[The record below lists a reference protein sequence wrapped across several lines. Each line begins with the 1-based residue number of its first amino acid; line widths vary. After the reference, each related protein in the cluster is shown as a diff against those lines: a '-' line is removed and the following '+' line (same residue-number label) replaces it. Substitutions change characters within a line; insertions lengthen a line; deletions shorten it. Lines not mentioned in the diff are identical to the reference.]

1 MKEQIRQIIATE
13 DMKNPLSDQ
22 AIAKLLG
29 VRRELVTLTRKE
41 MGVLNSRARRERI
54 LAKRMTEIIREN
66 ESLSERELTDRLK
79 EEGFQVSRQS
89 VRTLKGKLEELNIDE
104 ELPIGNET
112 EINRAKR
119 NQSNH
124 VAAAD
129 VAFNTLI
136 GASGSMKHSIQQ
148 SKAAML
154 YPPHGLHTLIL
165 GETGVGKS
173 ELAHAMF
180 DFAKK
185 QGVVNSNS
193 DMILFNCADY
203 ADNPQLL
210 MAQLFGYVKGA
221 FTGAEKDRKGL
232 VEQANGSI
240 LFLDEVHRLPPEG
253 QELLFYLIDKG
264 RFRRLGETDATRKA
278 QVTIVAATTENPD
291 SNLLMTFRRRI
302 PMVIEVPNLA
312 ERPIEER
319 VEIVHA
325 LVSREAFRTNRDI
338 RVTNEAIRCLLL
350 YDCPGNVGQLKSD
363 VQVSAAR
370 GFLKQV
376 VGQSKE
382 IVITVDELP
391 QSAKRGML
399 KYEGNRQVIEELV
412 GLNDF
417 QVGPDMG
424 TKKVF
429 IKDGLYGFSQEI
441 YQYIEQRYAD
451 LKSQELGDELV
462 NYMIGNETENKLKQ
476 LVHKFEANVKPI
488 KKNELANIVG
498 FETIS
503 IVDQMIR
510 IAKRKLEIDG
520 DRLYYVLAIHVSTTI
535 ERLKEGKTV
544 RNPNLENI
552 KRKHAYEYSVA
563 LEMVQIIENEIDLVL
578 PEDEAGFIAMYLN
591 MMEKEEDDQAR
602 VGVIVVSH
610 GTVAQ
615 GMADVA
621 NRLLGVNHC
630 RSVCMSLDEKPEAA
644 LARTLDMVK
653 NVDEGRGVLL
663 LVDMGSLVTFGEI
676 ITRET
681 SIRTRSLGR
690 VDTLMVIEGV
700 RRAMLPNADLD
711 VVADTL
717 EEDPKYISR
726 IAKRQKTK
734 HKEFAL
740 ITICITG
747 EGSALKIMNLVRNIT
762 QDYEENIHIIPI
774 GAIDENLN
782 YLIRTTMKRYNVL
795 GILGTVNPNVPE
807 VPFFSLEEM
816 IHTEGV
822 NRLHHL
828 LERSI
833 PYPSR
838 SKGSLQALFDVN
850 RIWLDEPTQEKEAI
864 IRQMAAPMIAEGIV
878 TEGFVSAVLERETEG
893 VTVLDNGIAIPH
905 ADPRTIRR
913 NAVSFMRLKTPIL
926 WKDGFE
932 IQFIFLLAFQEDA
945 MEWVL
950 SLHELFQDLEF
961 INQLKTFHDKE
972 VFIKSLKN

>member
-1 MKEQIRQIIATE
+1 MKEQIRQIIANE
-13 DMKNPLSDQ
+13 DVKNPLSDQ
-22 AIAKLLG
+22 EIAKQLG
-29 VRRELVTLTRKE
+29 VRREVVTLTRKE

-54 LAKRMTEIIREN
+54 LAKRMTEIMKKN
-66 ESLSERELTDRLK
+66 EGLSERELTDRLK
-79 EEGFQVSRQS
+79 TEGFQVSRQS
-89 VRTLKGKLEELNIDE
+89 VRTLKGKLEDLNIDAE
-104 ELPIGNET
+104 PPTGSQAENLNPIQ
-112 EINRAKR
+112 KK
-119 NQSNH
+119 SNH
-124 VAAAD
+124 VAVGE
-129 VAFNTLI
+129 VAFSTLI
-136 GASGSMKHSIQQ
+136 GAAGSMKHSIQQ
-148 SKAAML
+148 AKAAML

-173 ELAHAMF
+173 ELAYAMF

-185 QGVVNSNS
+185 QGVVKSNS

-319 VEIVHA
+319 VEIVYA
-325 LVSREAFRTNRDI
+325 LVSREAFRTNRHI
-338 RVTNEAIRCLLL
+338 RVTNEAVRCLLL

-376 VGQSKE
+376 VGQSEE

-391 QSAKRGML
+391 QSAKRGLL
-399 KYEGNRQVIEELV
+399 KYEGKRQEIEELV
-412 GLNDF
+412 GLNDL
-417 QVGPDMG
+417 QVGPDTG

-488 KKNELANIVG
+488 NKNDLANIVG

-544 RNPNLENI
+544 RNPNMENI
-552 KRKHAYEYSVA
+552 KRKHGYEYSVA
-563 LEMVQIIENEIDLVL
+563 LEMVKIIENEIDLTL

-591 MMEKEEDDQAR
+591 MMEKEEENQAR
-602 VGVIVVSH
+602 VGVIVVTH

-621 NRLLGVNHC
+621 NRLLGVTHC
-630 RSVCMSLDEKPEAA
+630 RSVCMSLDEKPEVA
-644 LARTLDMVK
+644 LARTLEMVK
-653 NVDEGRGVLL
+653 HIDEGRGVLL

-681 SIRTRSLGR
+681 GIRTRSLGR

-700 RRAMLPNADLD
+700 RRAMLPNADLE

-726 IAKRQKTK
+726 IAKRQKDK
-734 HKEFAL
+734 RKEFAL

-747 EGSALKIMNLVRNIT
+747 EGSAIKIMNLVRDIT
-762 QDYEENIHIIPI
+762 QEYEENIHIIPI

-782 YLIRTTMKRYNVL
+782 YLIRSTMKRYNVL

-816 IHTEGV
+816 LHTEGV

-828 LERSI
+828 LERNI
-833 PYPSR
+833 PYSSHP
-838 SKGSLQALFDVN
+838 KGSLQSLFDAN
-850 RIWLDEPTQEKEAI
+850 RIWIDEPIQDKEEI
-864 IRQMAAPMIAEGIV
+864 IRQMAEPMLDEGYI
-878 TEGFVSAVLERETEG
+878 TEGFVSAVLERETQG
-893 VTVLDNGIAIPH
+893 MTVLTNGIAIPH

-913 NAVSFMRLKTPIL
+913 NAISVMRLEQPIF
-926 WKDGFE
+926 WKDDLE
-932 IQFIFLLAFQEDA
+932 VQYIFLLAFREDA

-950 SLHELFQDLEF
+950 SLHELFQDPEF
-961 INQLKTFHDKE
+961 INRLKTFHDKE
-972 VFIKSLKN
+972 VFIKSLKK

>member
-1 MKEQIRQIIATE
+1 MKEQIRQIIANE
-13 DMKNPLSDQ
+13 DIKNPLSDQ
-22 AIAKLLG
+22 EIAKMVG
-29 VRRELVTLTRKE
+29 ARREVVTLMRKE
-41 MGVLNSRARRERI
+41 MGILNSRARRERI
-54 LAKRMTEIIREN
+54 LARRMKEILEAN
-66 ESLSERELTDRLK
+66 EGISERELTELLK
-79 EEGFQVSRQS
+79 TEGFQVSRQS
-89 VRTLKGKLEELNIDE
+89 IRTLKGKLDDLDLDAEQEKSTPSAVKSAATLEAKGTHI
-104 ELPIGNET
+104 
-112 EINRAKR
+112 EI
-119 NQSNH
+119 
-124 VAAAD
+124 
-129 VAFNTLI
+129 AFGTLI
-136 GASGSMKHSIQQ
+136 GAKGSMKHSIQQ
-148 SKAAML
+148 AKAAML
-154 YPPHGLHTLIL
+154 YPPHGLHTLIV

-180 DFAKK
+180 DFAERE
-185 QGVVNSNS
+185 GVVRSQS
-193 DMILFNCADY
+193 EMIVFNCADY

-232 VEQANGSI
+232 VEQANGSL

-264 RFRRLGETDATRKA
+264 RFRRLGETDASRKA
-278 QVTIVAATTENPD
+278 QVTIIAATTENPD

-312 ERPIEER
+312 ERPLEER
-319 VEIVHA
+319 MEIIHA
-325 LVSREAFRTNRDI
+325 LVSREAFRTNRKI
-338 RVTNEAIRCLLL
+338 RVSNEAVRCLLL

-376 VGQSKE
+376 VGQSNE
-382 IVITVDELP
+382 IFITVDELP

-399 KYEGNRQVIEELV
+399 KYEGNRQEVEELV
-412 GLNDF
+412 GLHDLE
-417 QVGPDMG
+417 VGPEQV

-429 IKDGLYGFSQEI
+429 LKDGFEFPEEI

-451 LKSQELGDELV
+451 LKAQELGDELV

-476 LVHKFEANVKPI
+476 LVHRFEANVKPI
-488 KKNELANIVG
+488 NKNDLANIVG

-510 IAKRKLEIDG
+510 IAKRKLDIDG

-552 KRKHAYEYSVA
+552 KRKHGYEFSVA
-563 LEMVQIIENEIDLVL
+563 IEMVQIIENEIDLLL
-578 PEDEAGFIAMYLN
+578 PEDEAGFIAMYLT
-591 MMEKEEDDQAR
+591 MMEKEEEAQGR
-602 VGVIVVSH
+602 VGVVVVSH

-615 GMADVA
+615 GMAEVA
-621 NRLLGVNHC
+621 NRLLGVTHC

-644 LARTLDMVK
+644 LGRTQEMVK
-653 NVDEGRGVLL
+653 HVDEGRGVLL

-681 SIRTRSLGR
+681 GIQTRSLGR

-726 IAKRQKTK
+726 IAKQQKVK
-734 HKEFAL
+734 EKEFAL

-747 EGSALKIMNLVRNIT
+747 EGSALKIMNLVRDIT
-762 QDYEENIHIIPI
+762 REYEENIHIIPI

-782 YLIRTTMKRYNVL
+782 YLIRSTMKRYNVL

-816 IHTEGV
+816 LSEEGV

-828 LERSI
+828 LERNI
-833 PYPSR
+833 PY
-838 SKGSLQALFDVN
+838 SKHPQSSLQALVASE
-850 RIWLDEPTQEKEAI
+850 RIWIDMEESDKDAI
-864 IRQMAAPMIAEGIV
+864 IRAMAGPLHDVGYV
-878 TEGFVSAVLERETEG
+878 TDGFTEAVLEREMQG
-893 VTVLDNGIAIPH
+893 MTVLPHGIAIPH
-905 ADPRTIRR
+905 ADPRTIKR
-913 NAVSFMRLKTPIL
+913 NAVSFARLKKPIL
-926 WKDGFE
+926 WKDNMEVEFV
-932 IQFIFLLAFQEDA
+932 FLLAFREDA

-950 SLHELFQDLEF
+950 SLHELFQDVSF
-961 INQLKTFHDKE
+961 IEMLKTFQDKE
-972 VFIKSLKN
+972 VFIKSLKK

>member
-1 MKEQIRQIIATE
+1 MKEQIRQIIANE
-13 DMKNPLSDQ
+13 DIKNPLSDQ
-22 AIAKLLG
+22 EIAKLVG
-29 VRRELVTLTRKE
+29 ARRELVTLARKE
-41 MGVLNSRARRERI
+41 MGILNSRARREQI
-54 LAKRMTEIIREN
+54 LARRMKEILVSHDTI
-66 ESLSERELTDRLK
+66 SERELTELLK
-79 EEGFQVSRQS
+79 SEGFKVSRQS
-89 VRTLKGKLEELNIDE
+89 VRTLKGKLDDLDLDE
-104 ELPIGNET
+104 EQAKPKASEKKASNPLEPKGGHI
-112 EINRAKR
+112 EI
-119 NQSNH
+119 
-124 VAAAD
+124 
-129 VAFNTLI
+129 AFGTLI
-136 GASGSMKHSIQQ
+136 GAAGSMKHSIQQ
-148 SKAAML
+148 AKAAML
-154 YPPHGLHTLIL
+154 YPPHGLHTLIV

-180 DFAKK
+180 DFAKRE
-185 QGVVNSNS
+185 GVVKKQA
-193 DMILFNCADY
+193 DMIVFNCADY

-221 FTGAEKDRKGL
+221 FTGAEKDKKGL
-232 VEQANGSI
+232 VEQANGSL

-264 RFRRLGETDATRKA
+264 RFRRLGETDASRKA
-278 QVTIVAATTENPD
+278 QVTIITATTENPD

-312 ERPIEER
+312 ERPLEER
-319 VEIVHA
+319 MEIIHA
-325 LVSREAFRTNRDI
+325 LVSREAFRTNKTI
-338 RVTNEAIRCLLL
+338 RVSNEAVRCLLL

-376 VGQSKE
+376 VGQSDE
-382 IVITVDELP
+382 IFITVEELP

-399 KYEGNRQVIEELV
+399 KYEGSRQEVEELV
-412 GLNDF
+412 GLHDLK
-417 QVGPDMG
+417 VGPETG

-429 IKDGLYGFSQEI
+429 IKDGLYGFPQEI

-476 LVHKFEANVKPI
+476 LVHRFEANVKPI
-488 KKNELANIVG
+488 NKSDLANIVG

-510 IAKRKLEIDG
+510 IAKRKLDIDG

-552 KRKHAYEYSVA
+552 KRKHGYEFSVA
-563 LEMVQIIENEIDLVL
+563 VEMVQIIENEIDLIL
-578 PEDEAGFIAMYLN
+578 PEDEAGFIAMYLS
-591 MMEKEEDDQAR
+591 MMEKEEEAQGR
-602 VGVIVVSH
+602 VGVVVVSH

-615 GMADVA
+615 GMAEVA
-621 NRLLGVNHC
+621 NRLLGVTHC

-644 LARTLDMVK
+644 LARTQEMVK
-653 NVDEGRGVLL
+653 HVDEGRGVLL

-681 SIRTRSLGR
+681 GIRTRSLGR

-726 IAKRQKTK
+726 IAKQRRN
-734 HKEFAL
+734 KEKDFAL

-747 EGSALKIMNLVRNIT
+747 EGSALKIMNLVRDIT
-762 QDYEENIHIIPI
+762 QEYEENIHIIPI

-782 YLIRTTMKRYNVL
+782 YLIRSTMKRYNVL

-816 IHTEGV
+816 LVEEGV

-828 LERSI
+828 LERNI
-833 PYPSR
+833 PY
-838 SKGSLQALFDVN
+838 SKHPQGSLQSLVDPE
-850 RIWLDEPTQEKEAI
+850 RIWVDFDESDKTAI
-864 IRQMAAPMIAEGIV
+864 IKALAAPLQEVGYV
-878 TEGFVSAVLERETEG
+878 TDGFTDAVLERENQG
-893 VTVLDNGIAIPH
+893 MTVLPNGIAIPH
-905 ADPRTIRR
+905 ADPRTIKR
-913 NAVSFMRLKTPIL
+913 NAVSFARLKEPIL
-926 WKDGFE
+926 WKDHMQV
-932 IQFIFLLAFQEDA
+932 QFVFLLAFREDA

-950 SLHELFQDLEF
+950 SLHELFQDSGF
-961 INQLKTFHDKE
+961 IDMLKTFQDKE
-972 VFIKSLKN
+972 VFIKSLKK

>member
-1 MKEQIRQIIATE
+1 MKEQIRQIIANE
-13 DMKNPLSDQ
+13 DIKNPLSDQ
-22 AIAKLLG
+22 EIAKLVG
-29 VRRELVTLTRKE
+29 VRRELVTLARKE
-41 MGVLNSRARRERI
+41 MGILNSRARRERI
-54 LAKRMTEIIREN
+54 LARRMKEILDDHD
-66 ESLSERELTDRLK
+66 SVSERDLTEMLK
-79 EEGFQVSRQS
+79 AEGFKVSRQS
-89 VRTLKGKLEELNIDE
+89 VRTLKGKLDDLDLEHESGKAKPVEKRAIQPMERN
-104 ELPIGNET
+104 GNHIE
-112 EINRAKR
+112 
-119 NQSNH
+119 
-124 VAAAD
+124 
-129 VAFNTLI
+129 VAFSTLI
-136 GASGSMKHSIQQ
+136 GAAGSMKHSIQQ
-148 SKAAML
+148 AKAAML
-154 YPPHGLHTLIL
+154 YPPHGLHTLIV

-180 DFAKK
+180 DFAKRE
-185 QGVVNSNS
+185 GVIKKHSEIIV
-193 DMILFNCADY
+193 FNCADY

-232 VEQANGSI
+232 VEQANGSL

-264 RFRRLGETDATRKA
+264 RFRRLGETDASRKA
-278 QVTIVAATTENPD
+278 QVTIIAATTENPD

-312 ERPIEER
+312 ERPLEER
-319 VEIVHA
+319 MEIIHA
-325 LVSREAFRTNRDI
+325 LVSREAFRTNRRI
-338 RVTNEAIRCLLL
+338 RVSNEAVRCLLL

-376 VGQSKE
+376 VGQSDG
-382 IVITVDELP
+382 ILITVDELP

-399 KYEGNRQVIEELV
+399 KYEGSRQEIEELV
-412 GLNDF
+412 GLHDME
-417 QVGPDMG
+417 VGPEDI

-429 IKDGLYGFSQEI
+429 LKDGFEFPEEI

-451 LKSQELGDELV
+451 LKAQDLGDELV

-476 LVHKFEANVKPI
+476 LVHRFEANVKPI
-488 KKNELANIVG
+488 NKNDLANIVG

-510 IAKRKLEIDG
+510 IAKRKLDIDG

-552 KRKHAYEYSVA
+552 KRKHSYEFSVA
-563 LEMVQIIENEIDLVL
+563 IEMVQVIENEIDLLL
-578 PEDEAGFIAMYLN
+578 PEDEAGFIAMYLT
-591 MMEKEEDDQAR
+591 MMEKEEEENQAR
-602 VGVIVVSH
+602 VGVVVVSH

-615 GMADVA
+615 GMAEVA
-621 NRLLGVNHC
+621 NRLLGVTHC

-644 LARTLDMVK
+644 LARTQEMVK
-653 NVDEGRGVLL
+653 HVDEGRGVLL

-681 SIRTRSLGR
+681 GIRTRSLGR
-690 VDTLMVIEGV
+690 VDTLLVIEGV

-726 IAKRQKTK
+726 IAKQRRNKE
-734 HKEFAL
+734 KEFAL

-747 EGSALKIMNLVRNIT
+747 EGSALKIMNLVRDIT
-762 QDYEENIHIIPI
+762 QEYEENIHIIPI

-782 YLIRTTMKRYNVL
+782 YLIRSTMKRYNVL

-816 IHTEGV
+816 LVEEGV

-828 LERSI
+828 LERNI
-833 PYPSR
+833 PY
-838 SKGSLQALFDVN
+838 SKHPQGSLQSLVDPE
-850 RIWLDEPTQEKEAI
+850 RIWVDFDESDKTAI
-864 IRQMAAPMIAEGIV
+864 IKALAAPMQEVGYV
-878 TEGFVSAVLERETEG
+878 TDGFTDAVLERENQG
-893 VTVLDNGIAIPH
+893 MTVLPNGIAIPH
-905 ADPRTIRR
+905 ADPRTIKR
-913 NAVSFMRLKTPIL
+913 NAVSFARLKEPIL
-926 WKDGFE
+926 WKDHME
-932 IQFIFLLAFQEDA
+932 VQFVFLLAFREDA

-950 SLHELFQDLEF
+950 SLHELFQDSGF
-961 INQLKTFHDKE
+961 IEMLKTFQDKE
-972 VFIKSLKN
+972 VFIKSLKK